1 MRSVGLLLKVLWSP
15 AEAMFLV
22 SKNPRALV
30 PIVFLALCSLA
41 GGMLVMAKV
50 PASELAMR
58 AIERSP
64 QGANLSDQQKDLI
77 RQRINSPVA
86 RVFGIISAV
95 VGPIFIVLIVASVYF
110 GIFTIV
116 GRKAASKRS
125 SRLLH
130 LLLCRSSSGRALLCS
145 APSWCRRLPSC
156 LMNWEA

>member
-64 QGANLSDQQKDLI
+64 QGADLPSTI
-77 RQRINSPVA
+77 SILFWWRPV
-86 RVFGIISAV
+86 
-95 VGPIFIVLIVASVYF
+95 
-110 GIFTIV
+110 
-116 GRKAASKRS
+116 
-125 SRLLH
+125 
-130 LLLCRSSSGRALLCS
+130 
-145 APSWCRRLPSC
+145 RLPSAWRSAIAAAIGC
-156 LMNWEA
+156 PRLHLSRYCCSCRSD